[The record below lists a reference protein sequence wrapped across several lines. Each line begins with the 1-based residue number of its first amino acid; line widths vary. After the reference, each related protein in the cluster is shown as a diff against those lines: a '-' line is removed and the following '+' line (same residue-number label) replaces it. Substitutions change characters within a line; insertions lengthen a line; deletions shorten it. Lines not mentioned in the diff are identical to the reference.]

1 MKRTDC
7 LTPPPTFRLSGRR
20 LNNKR
25 FFLTPLTLACLLVF
39 GSPSYANGDP
49 DGWQA
54 LSAKKQYTV
63 TINGSSKQGETINV
77 GDKLTNAGN
86 FGIIEFYYHGI
97 KGSDSTSKNHLTIG
111 TENSEQKSINID
123 MTDKATAGVYVARR
137 NYNANFGSE
146 NNTPSPELTFNK
158 SLNISGNLNN
168 KINNKSGQ
176 TVSGITVAN
185 SSLKVN
191 GDLSITLD
199 NMGPDDNTVVKSD
212 WNIPDI
218 NQLPWDL
225 IYGWSSLDQAEKS
238 DSPHNLNLLQSGIA
252 AGFSKIN
259 ITGNASINVSGRHGL
274 LTGWYWAPNSRTY
287 TSPND
292 LSLIDQGL
300 KHPTTIGGD
309 LTLKVSQHAAGYG
322 AYGLL
327 WENSGD
333 SSNLPPMKAHIG
345 GTINIIVTAAG
356 YDNLDL
362 PTNSYKL
369 EEYTGKIAGIFAN
382 KNVDITATKGIQSQ
396 AAVSQQST
404 VDNIYGTFLQTN
416 SKITTTSGINTE
428 ATITNDLTY
437 QTMHA
442 KANEEVSGLY
452 LNDNSSISGANQIVS
467 NANAIGNITATRL
480 YGTFLQ
486 NKSQI
491 TGATEIYTKATI
503 NNNLVKK
510 WDQTTA
516 VPPAESNE
524 ISGLYVNNSSISAT
538 NQIVSKVDASD
549 FIIVDKIYGTFL
561 QENSEIN
568 TGLFSTAVSISA
580 GNSFEATVT
589 EVDGLYVNQGGLSAT
604 TGISSRIQVQE
615 NSTVSNI
622 YGIYL
627 NDQSKLETPEII
639 STVEIDE
646 NAEVTNAVG
655 LSIAEVTDTSLV
667 NASVAIAGNAENI
680 CGINLSNSALSVSEN
695 LTIDVGQPSKNQ
707 SRPIALR
714 MEGASNF
721 AVNQAKQGQVSLSGD
736 IVASADSNV
745 NIAFGTGGTFTGA
758 ANIADGTDASSG
770 ISLDFSAG
778 GSWSVNGNSAV
789 TQLTLGNGSIVDL
802 GLYDYTQNTTADA
815 LGFGSS
821 TLDIHNFVSLR
832 DSPGVFLFHL
842 DNQSGKQQSGL
853 VSLVGEVDPTN
864 NFAEI
869 MLTDNGS
876 GFSAEKSN
884 YLIRQASSAVNKAE
898 FALVDQP
905 GIGQQTQLG
914 VYLYA
919 LRPFDDGS
927 GYTYWCAEKT
937 GTVAPPIEDT
947 VSMASYSTQIT
958 HYLAR
963 LSDLRQRLGDVRYY
977 GSNGLWTTVKGSNEH
992 LTGLASSSFEIDTY
1006 GINVGWDGTDPN
1018 GWTYGLYGRYFMS
1031 DQKAKQPYHYT
1042 NGESESWGLS
1052 LYLSRAFE
1060 NNAYIDLVASYDH
1073 FDQELKGQLS
1083 DGMTRFKTDYDT
1095 HGYGVSAEAGF
1106 QHALT
1111 DDGLFLL
1118 EPSVQLSYYRVEG
1131 QDFKLTKGISV
1142 SESSVDSLTGRA
1154 GVNLVRKF
1162 MRNGE
1167 KVGEFYA
1174 KAGVNYEFMGE
1185 QSISANEA
1193 KFEGDLLGLRYY
1205 YGLGASM
1212 KLRPDLYGWIQFARE
1227 EGDDYTKEYEG
1238 TAGIRWVF

>member
-1 MKRTDC
+1 MA
-7 LTPPPTFRLSGRR
+7 
-20 LNNKR
+20 
-25 FFLTPLTLACLLVF
+25 LACLIAF
-39 GSPSYANGDP
+39 GSPAHAVD
-49 DGWQA
+49 WQT
-54 LSAKKQYTV
+54 LSGSNQYTA
-63 TINGSSKQGETINV
+63 TINGSKYFDNATINAP
-77 GDKLTNAGN
+77 LTQSGA
-86 FGIIEFYYHGI
+86 FGMVELYYYGI
-97 KGSDSTSKNHLTIG
+97 GKPGANPGSENLTIQSGTSDSTITINFDNH
-111 TENSEQKSINID
+111 
-123 MTDKATAGVYVARR
+123 ATSGVYIARR
-137 NYNANFGSE
+137 NHNFVVEGLTDEDILNPVLTINSNLLIDHNFSSHTNITDSGLALAGITIANGSLKI
-146 NNTPSPELTFNK
+146 N
-158 SLNISGNLNN
+158 GNN
-168 KINNKSGQ
+168 KIDSKYDLKIRLLNMTAPQFDSSGPSRIDYNNSQ
-176 TVSGITVAN
+176 FF
-185 SSLKVN
+185 
-191 GDLSITLD
+191 D
-199 NMGPDDNTVVKSD
+199 
-212 WNIPDI
+212 
-218 NQLPWDL
+218 WDL
-225 IYGWSSLDQAEKS
+225 VYGWSSLDELNAS
-238 DSPHNLNLLQSGIA
+238 DSASSQPHDLKYLQAGIA
-252 AGFSKIN
+252 SGFSNID
-259 ITGNASINVSGRHGL
+259 ITGNSLIQISGQNGL
-274 LTGWYWAPNSRTY
+274 LTGWYWAPNTRT
-287 TSPND
+287 SGKDIN
-292 LSLIDQGL
+292 L
-300 KHPTTIGGD
+300 KQLANKATIGGSLEID
-309 LTLKVSQHAAGYG
+309 VTQSQAGYG
-322 AYGLL
+322 VFGLL
-327 WENSGD
+327 WENSE
-333 SSNLPPMKAHIG
+333 SSSVSPISAEIGELIVNVKASNFSIPE
-345 GTINIIVTAAG
+345 TKPEKAEDINSGQSYFAE
-356 YDNLDL
+356 
-362 PTNSYKL
+362 NSYKL
-369 EEYTGKIAGIFAN
+369 LDYTNTVAGIYAN
-382 KNVDITATKGIQSQ
+382 KNINISAKNGITSQ
-396 AAVSQQST
+396 ATVSQQST
-404 VDNIYGTFLQTN
+404 LDNIYGTFLQ
-416 SKITTTSGINTE
+416 SKSNISKTSGINTQ
-428 ATITNDLTY
+428 ATITNGLTT
-437 QTMHA
+437 QKTHA
-442 KANEEVSGLY
+442 IADGDVIGLY
-452 LNDNSSISGANQIVS
+452 LNDRSSVSETSQIVS
-467 NANAIGNITATRL
+467 NANAIGNITAAKL

-486 NKSQI
+486 NNSNI
-491 TGATEIYTKATI
+491 SGVSEIYTKATI
-503 NNNLVKK
+503 NNNLVKPA
-510 WDQTTA
+510 DQVDED
-516 VPPAESNE
+516 VPPAEANE
-524 ISGLYVNNSSISAT
+524 ISGLYINNNSSISAT
-538 NQIVSKVDASD
+538 NQIVSEVEAADLV
-549 FIIVDKIYGTFL
+549 IVDNIYGTFIKD
-561 QENSEIN
+561 NSNINVN
-568 TGLFSTAVSISA
+568 TGSFSTAVTISA
-580 GNSFEATVT
+580 GDSFEATVT
-589 EVDGLYVNQGGLSAT
+589 KVDGLHVDQNSRITAT
-604 TGISSRIQVQE
+604 DGISSKIQVQG
-615 NSTVSNI
+615 NSTVGNI

-646 NAEVTNAVG
+646 NAKVTNIVG
-655 LSIAEVTDTSLV
+655 LSIAGVTNTSLDS
-667 NASVAIAGNAENI
+667 ASVVIAGTAENI
-680 CGINLSNSALSVSEN
+680 YGVNLSNSALSVSDN
-695 LTIDVGQPSKNQ
+695 LTINVGQPSNNL

-714 MEGASNF
+714 MQGNSDF
-721 AVNQAKQGQVSLSGD
+721 VVNEANQGQVSLTGD
-736 IVASADSNV
+736 IVATATDNV

-770 ISLDFSAG
+770 LSLDFSAG

-821 TLDIHNFVSLR
+821 TLDIHSFVSLR

-842 DNQSGKQQSGL
+842 DNQQGTQQSGL

-869 MLTDNGS
+869 MLTDDGS
-876 GFSAEKSN
+876 GFSAEKTN
-884 YLIRQASSAVNKAE
+884 YLIRQASSVDNDAE

-905 GIGQQTQLG
+905 GVGRQTQLG
-914 VYLYA
+914 VYLYE
-919 LRPFDDGS
+919 LKSIVDGS
-927 GYTYWCAEKT
+927 GDTYWYAEKT

-977 GSNGLWTTVKGSNEH
+977 GSNGLWTTVKTSNEH

-1006 GINVGWDGTDPN
+1006 GINVGWDGTDQN
-1018 GWTYGLYGRYFMS
+1018 GWTYGLYGRYFTS

-1083 DGMTRFKTDYDT
+1083 DGMTRFKTDYNT

-1193 KFEGDLLGLRYY
+1193 KYEGDLLGLRLY